1 MLEFD
6 PFHSQNWDLNK
17 TQLFLFISS
26 VLSRDM
32 DISSIFRVELS
43 LAKLAGID
51 KGVWEVLTLN
61 MVEHIVTQTV
71 LVATQAALVQTT
83 RRVRTLSDVLH
94 QNFPT
99 LS

>member
-1 MLEFD
+1 
-6 PFHSQNWDLNK
+6 
-17 TQLFLFISS
+17 
-26 VLSRDM
+26 M

-43 LAKLAGID
+43 LAKLTRID

-61 MVEHIVTQTV
+61 MVEHIVTETV

-94 QNFPT
+94 QNVPT

>member
-1 MLEFD
+1 
-6 PFHSQNWDLNK
+6 
-17 TQLFLFISS
+17 
-26 VLSRDM
+26 M

-43 LAKLAGID
+43 LAKLTRID

-61 MVEHIVTQTV
+61 MVEHIVTKTV

-94 QNFPT
+94 QNVPT